1 MQSDQLCSICADMT
15 SATSLSLSLYNL
27 LLYARIIKAER
38 FGDDWSMP
46 EELEAPGS
54 PLVARDRC
62 LRLQVKLSSSLY
74 RVQAAHLQKKF
85 LKEFVL

>member
-1 MQSDQLCSICADMT
+1 
-15 SATSLSLSLYNL
+15 
-27 LLYARIIKAER
+27 
-38 FGDDWSMP
+38 MP

-74 RVQAAHLQKKF
+74 RVQAAHLQKEGFKGESQEFLCYQLKLEDMLKSECKF
-85 LKEFVL
+85 LAYYLL